1 MKTLSKLFNFMLLT
15 FIATLFSCKDSQD
28 SDSVKPYDS
37 SIPIKITTF
46 YPDSGG
52 MATKVIINGEN
63 FGNDPSQIK
72 VYYNDLSQS
81 SKSTRAAVVKT
92 IGNKIYVITPK
103 QPGDKNSISVVVGK
117 DSVVSKMAFKYT
129 TQIRVSTIAGKLGA
143 NNVLDGT
150 LAEAEFHHPRY
161 LTVDKEG
168 NIFVSEFHDH
178 ALRHINEE
186 KNIVETLLKNGGLAN
201 PNAPA
206 IDPEGKVVFVPNDGG
221 NVMFEFDPEL
231 QWAPKR
237 ISPRKDPTSNDF
249 KIDYKHSI
257 VASVL
262 DGLMYTRAYNGQLI
276 KFNGRTKAAWLVDT
290 DLMPN
295 SDSYL
300 VFHPIH
306 KELLYICYAAK
317 SCIYTYNTKTGEHKL
332 FAGQINQHGWL
343 DGEADEALFN
353 HPRQICFDIKGNLYV
368 ADGLNHV
375 IRKVS
380 PEGIVSTVVGIAGV
394 KGYRDGSPD
403 EAMFN
408 QPDGVAIDEEGTIYI
423 ADYENRLI
431 RKLSIE

>member
-1 MKTLSKLFNFMLLT
+1 MKTLSRLFNFVLLSY
-15 FIATLFSCKDSQD
+15 IATLFSCKDSQD
-28 SDSVKPYDS
+28 ANFAKPYDPS
-37 SIPIKITTF
+37 TPVKITTF

-52 MATKVIINGEN
+52 MATKVIIKGEN
-63 FGNDPSQIK
+63 FGTDPSQIK
-72 VYYNDLSQS
+72 VYYNDLSHS
-81 SKSTRAAVVKT
+81 TKSTRAAVVKS
-92 IGNKIYVITPK
+92 IGDKIYVITPK
-103 QPGDKNSISVVVGK
+103 QPGDQNSISVVIGK
-117 DSVVSKMAFKYT
+117 DSVVSKLSFKYT
-129 TQIRVSTIAGKLGA
+129 TQIRVSTVAGKLGA
-143 NNVLDGT
+143 ANVLDGT

-161 LTVDKEG
+161 ITVDKEG
-168 NIFVSEFHDH
+168 NLFVSEFHAH

-186 KNIVETLLKNGGLAN
+186 KNIVETLLRNGGMGN
-201 PNAPA
+201 PNAPTA
-206 IDPEGKVVFVPNDGG
+206 DPEGKVIFVPNDAG

-237 ISPRKDPTSNDF
+237 ISPRKDPTSRDF
-249 KIDYKHSI
+249 SIDYKHSI
-257 VASVL
+257 VASTL

-300 VFHPIH
+300 VFHPIQ

-317 SCIYTYNTKTGEHKL
+317 SCIYTYNLNTGEHRL
-332 FAGQINQHGWL
+332 FAGQVNQHGWL
-343 DGEADEALFN
+343 DGEADESLFN
-353 HPRQICFDIKGNLYV
+353 HPRQICFDNKGNLYV
-368 ADGLNHV
+368 ADGMNHV

-380 PEGIVSTVVGIAGV
+380 PDGIVSTVVGIAGV

-408 QPDGVAIDEEGTIYI
+408 QPDGVAIDDEGTIYI